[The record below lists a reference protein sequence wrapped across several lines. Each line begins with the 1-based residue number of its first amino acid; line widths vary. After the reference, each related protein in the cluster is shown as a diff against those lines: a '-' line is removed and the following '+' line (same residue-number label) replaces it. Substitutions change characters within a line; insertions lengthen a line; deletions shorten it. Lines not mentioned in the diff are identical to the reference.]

1 MLTTK
6 EILGRLKR
14 LRTEMDLRQEHM
26 ARCLGVDR
34 TTYVRKERGSI
45 PITTEEWIKLAEVT
59 AKDPSFFFKRPGSV
73 EDSAEDRESLL
84 VKLYRALTAEERD
97 ELLCGIHLMLKG
109 IRRKTV
115 RNTLERLRS
124 I

>member
-59 AKDPSFFFKRPGSV
+59 EKDPSFFFKHQGSV
-73 EDSAEDRESLL
+73 EDSAEGREALL

-97 ELLCGIHLMLKG
+97 ELLCGVHLMLKG

>member
-26 ARCLGVDR
+26 ARCLGIDR

-45 PITTEEWIKLAEVT
+45 PITTDEWVKLAEAT
-59 AKDPSFFFKRPGSV
+59 RKEPSFFFKHAVPA
-73 EDSAEDRESLL
+73 EDSGDDREALL
-84 VKLYRALTAEERD
+84 VKLYRSLTTEERD
-97 ELLCGIHLMLKG
+97 DLVCGMHLMLKG

-115 RNTLERLRS
+115 RDTLERLRS

>member
-59 AKDPSFFFKRPGSV
+59 AKDPSFFFMHPGSV
-73 EDSAEDRESLL
+73 EDPGEDREALL

>member
-6 EILGRLKR
+6 EILARLKR

-45 PITTEEWIKLAEVT
+45 PITTEEWVKLAEAT
-59 AKDPSFFFKRPGSV
+59 RKDPSFFFRCAAADEPDEG
-73 EDSAEDRESLL
+73 AEALL

-115 RNTLERLRS
+115 RSTLERLRS
-124 I
+124 A